1 MGHTEH
7 GHNGDE
13 IEIYLEGRP
22 PENLRV
28 RWLHQFTVIT
38 MQAWDDVRDGLLI
51 RCT

>member
-7 GHNGDE
+7 CHDGDE

-28 RWLHQFTVIT
+28 RWVHQLTVMT
-38 MQAWDDVRDGLLI
+38 MQAWDDVRDDLLV